1 MKSIVD
7 TDKIKAEA
15 FDAIKEVSETYSQ
28 EPLRQLLTIQNIIN
42 DRNDFINEILSIGEM
57 KQ

>member
-1 MKSIVD
+1 MVTID
-7 TDKIKAEA
+7 IDKIKAEA

-28 EPLRQLLTIQNIIN
+28 EPLRQLLVIQNIIN
-42 DRNDFINEILSIGEM
+42 DRNDFINEILSIGEI